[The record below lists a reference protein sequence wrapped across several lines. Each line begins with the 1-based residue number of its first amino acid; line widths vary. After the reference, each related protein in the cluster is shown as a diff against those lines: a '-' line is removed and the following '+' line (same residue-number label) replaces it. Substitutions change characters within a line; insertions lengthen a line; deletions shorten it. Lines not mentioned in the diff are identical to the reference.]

1 LAFPPSSCLDSVQV
15 RAAVGGDRFE
25 VLRLH
30 SWSACSLVYE
40 GRERTGEGRG
50 VALKVLLSLSS
61 RVSGESLALL
71 QYESRCLQLVIEC
84 RHCQQSLAL
93 YSVPKAIEGRSMGV
107 LASLWAAGPTLRQ
120 LQNILQDKG
129 IRFSRSLLYEIAI
142 QLLEALV
149 VVTLID
155 FGVAKLPPSALT
167 EEEPDVFSPF
177 DGPGTAFYMSPEALQ
192 GRAHVDHRSDLYS
205 VGVLLQ
211 EMLGMTSLQE
221 CEGIGPFTTP
231 FLRKSL
237 HPDPRHRFATAN
249 DMKTALQDLQEAQH
263 R

>member
-1 LAFPPSSCLDSVQV
+1 
-15 RAAVGGDRFE
+15 
-25 VLRLH
+25 
-30 SWSACSLVYE
+30 
-40 GRERTGEGRG
+40 
-50 VALKVLLSLSS
+50 
-61 RVSGESLALL
+61 
-71 QYESRCLQLVIEC
+71 
-84 RHCQQSLAL
+84 
-93 YSVPKAIEGRSMGV
+93 MGV

-129 IRFSRSLLYEIAI
+129 IRFSRSLLYEVAI
-142 QLLEALV
+142 QLLEALEDIHQLGVVHSDVKPENVLVTGTSHV